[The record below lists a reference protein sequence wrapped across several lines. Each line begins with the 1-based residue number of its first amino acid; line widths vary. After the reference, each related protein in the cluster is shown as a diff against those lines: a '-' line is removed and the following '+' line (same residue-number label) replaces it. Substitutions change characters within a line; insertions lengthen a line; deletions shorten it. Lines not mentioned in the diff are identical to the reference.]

1 MMAPQ
6 NTTTDQIGDNDA
18 NTYPAQLDEPVLNDQ
33 PQHQQPPKDFC
44 EQGIKQKRKTLSKKS
59 LSFDGMN
66 LMLLKKGMKLLWKMP
81 KSVRL
86 DTCVAIKRYAS
97 EIVW

>member
-1 MMAPQ
+1 MAPE
-6 NTTTDQIGDNDA
+6 NTTACVNDVM
-18 NTYPAQLDEPVLNDQ
+18 NYPTTTAQPTSQ
-33 PQHQQPPKDFC
+33 HPQAKGVKDFC
-44 EQGIKQKRKTLSKKS
+44 QQGISQKRKALRKKS

-86 DTCVAIKRYAS
+86 NVFI
-97 EIVW
+97 